1 MKNDF
6 AMNDTY
12 SRCVT
17 VRQIFFY
24 VVLAV
29 LPSKR

>member
-1 MKNDF
+1 MKNNF
-6 AMNDTY
+6 AMNDSY

-29 LPSKR
+29 LPFKR

>member
-1 MKNDF
+1 MKNNF
-6 AMNDTY
+6 AMNDMY